1 MLIRRMTAAFGRF
14 NQETLE
20 LSDGLNILMA
30 PNEAGKST
38 WCAFLSAML
47 YGLPTRDHGLLADK
61 NRYAPWNGA
70 VMQGRLDCQA
80 GGRELTLLRETKR
93 QTSPLGMFTALYAGT
108 GDPVPDLTGQNCGEQ
123 LLGVPREVF
132 ERSALIR
139 QSGLSITQDAELERR
154 ILSLI
159 TTGEEDTSYMEAADA
174 LKKQLNRRR
183 HNRTGQLPALEAEL
197 QEIRQQ
203 RESLLLLE
211 RQLADTRTR
220 RDALAQREAG
230 LSAQLEQYERCDAI
244 AKRKSLQTAET
255 AANEAARRGE
265 SLRHR
270 AEEENLPDNDTIAR
284 LRAAI
289 VNLETLRKSVAQ
301 ARSGRDAAH
310 RDLLRAEAAVN
321 DGPFAGQTAEGART
335 ETRTPPKVRV
345 NLLLPFLVGAAV
357 LLLATFC
364 ALWLEKYWVESIG
377 VGLAPLLS
385 WRLSSSARATARR
398 AALVKRFGTSDPAEL
413 AALADSYAERLAA
426 RDAAKQ
432 AAAVAGSTADSLS
445 ASLTSNEQAILLEIR
460 RFAPSAFDLSA
471 ADALLRSCAVR
482 RRELA
487 EAESAAKEAR
497 LRCEILAQQLPDSSP
512 LSTDDLALTLP
523 EESRTAL
530 SAQWEQAKADLA
542 EARSAEDRLKGRL
555 TALGDPAVLSARE
568 EELQTQSETLEG
580 EYASIQLAMQALDS
594 ANTILQNRFSPA
606 LGRRAAEIFSE
617 LTDGRYSGVVLDR
630 AFHLS
635 AEPAGNSVYR
645 DAQLLSAGT
654 ADQLY
659 LAVRLAICELV
670 LPAEK
675 QVPIVLDD
683 ALANFDDVRCAA
695 ALRWLRKEAGSRQIL
710 LFTCHSRE
718 AEFLRGAADVSI
730 QQLTDA
736 QAAV

>member
-61 NRYAPWNGA
+61 NRYAPWSGA
-70 VMQGRLDCQA
+70 AMQGRLDCQA

-93 QTSPLGMFTALYAGT
+93 QTSPLGAFTALYTGT

-211 RQLADTRTR
+211 RQLADTRAR
-220 RDALAQREAG
+220 RDALVQREAS

-244 AKRKSLQTAET
+244 AKRKSLQATET
-255 AANEAARRGE
+255 AANEAVRRAE
-265 SLRHR
+265 SLRR
-270 AEEENLPDNDTIAR
+270 KAEEEDLPDNDTIAR

-289 VNLETLRKSVAQ
+289 VNLGTLRKSVAQ
-301 ARSGRDAAH
+301 ARSGRDTAH
-310 RDLLRAEAAVN
+310 RELLRAEAAVN

-335 ETRTPPKVRV
+335 EIRTPPKVRA
-345 NLLLPFLVGAAV
+345 NLLLPSLVGAAG
-357 LLLATFC
+357 
-364 ALWLEKYWVESIG
+364 I
-377 VGLAPLLS
+377 LLS
-385 WRLSSSARATARR
+385 GFSTFWFGMPSIIGYCLTILLVWRLAFSARAKARR

-413 AALADSYAERLAA
+413 AALADYYAERLAA

-512 LSTDDLALTLP
+512 LSTEDLALTLP

-530 SAQWEQAKADLA
+530 SAQWEQAKTDLA

-555 TALGDPAVLSARE
+555 TALGDPVILSARE

-683 ALANFDDVRCAA
+683 ALTNFDDVRCAA